1 MDMKLEWQDGILVAW
16 LDGDLDAAN
25 SEVIEAEFKQ
35 MVEKRP
41 KGVLLNFA
49 KARYVSSLG
58 IGLIMSLNR
67 DLKGIGAKL
76 RITGV
81 QAAIRLVLDTCNL
94 GSVIP
99 MDQTMEHAM
108 KMLHGKP
115 VAAGV

>member
-16 LDGDLDAAN
+16 LDGDLDSAN

-35 MVEKRP
+35 MVERRP

-67 DLKGIGAKL
+67 DLKNIGAKL

-81 QAAIRLVLDTCNL
+81 QTAIRLVLDTCNL